1 MKRSI
6 FSLIL
11 AGILTVFSS
20 LGSRAQIAILS
31 GLDGGTY
38 HSLAMDI
45 AKNTPTDVEVL
56 TTNGSVDNFNQLT
69 AENGINLAFMQY
81 DVLVMNKLLNSKL
94 PDEIQIYYPFFL
106 DEEVHLITRKDTK
119 IKKIK
124 QLKGKKVGIGT
135 PEQGTHVTAL
145 TIKEKTGIDWD
156 DVEIGSNEAYEA
168 LMKGEIDAYF
178 YVGGTPIESL
188 KKLGDTANIRLVK
201 IRHKNLRDIYTSKKI
216 EKGTYPWQK
225 KTVTTIAVPTLI
237 VINIKNMSLDYEKQV
252 NQLLKEIKENMTKI
266 QANGHPKWQD
276 VYYQNQSIDWPYYY
290 IRNKVE

>member
-1 MKRSI
+1 MKKNILSLVMVSI
-6 FSLIL
+6 LMVIASQK
-11 AGILTVFSS
+11 SM
-20 LGSRAQIAILS
+20 AQISILS

-45 AKNTPTDVEVL
+45 AKNTPTDVEIL
-56 TTNGSVDNFNQLT
+56 TSNGSVDNFNQLL
-69 AENGINLAFMQY
+69 EDNGIRLAFMQY

-119 IKKIK
+119 IKRIK

-145 TIKEKTGIDWD
+145 TIKEKTGIDWE

-201 IRHKNLRDIYTSKKI
+201 IKHKNLRDLYSVKKI
-216 EKGTYPWQK
+216 AKGTYPWQR

-237 VINIKNMSLDYEKQV
+237 VINIKDMPLEYEKQV
-252 NQLLKEIKENMTKI
+252 NQLLKEIKENMAKI

-290 IRNKVE
+290 VRAKVE